1 MRFESLES
9 RQYLAADFLI
19 TEFMASNGGSLLD
32 EDSEASDWIEVQNV
46 GNTAGSLSGWS
57 LEDSADRWT
66 FPNVSVAAGGRLV
79 VFASNKDRTAGP
91 NLHTNF
97 ALAADGEYLA
107 TVTSRSKCAPA
118 VRSLPIPG

>member
-107 TVTSRSKCAPA
+107 LLRPDQSVPQQFDP
-118 VRSLPIPG
+118 VPIPG